1 MISDDPPTSGLPDS
15 KAHRRPAPTIELPA
29 VEIASRPQQS
39 TETEASVPTD
49 EGAERADAP
58 SQPASSQ
65 TAGPGFK
72 SADGFWRLAG
82 AAVAGGLVVLA
93 GSLLADAVFR
103 PDNGSPATDTRL
115 TQIEQQVRELAGR
128 PASSNADPAAIENL
142 ASRLAKLEGAA
153 AGLRAPTGDP
163 SVANRIATI
172 EGEAKALSEI
182 VAILGR
188 RTDETATVARD
199 SRQRA
204 DVNAAA
210 IAELT
215 QKIAGL
221 GASPVGRS
229 ELDALSGR
237 IAAVERSEKAVAA
250 ELAKRPVEG
259 TTDRSVRLAVAA
271 AALRSAVER
280 GEPLAPLLTMT
291 KPLMPDAKALAPLEP
306 FAATGVPSAV
316 TLARQLSELAP
327 ALYQAAGSSRET
339 GLLDRLTASAEKLVR
354 IRPINEVP
362 GTDPSAVIARIE
374 FKAAHA
380 DLNGALAELA
390 TLPAE
395 VRAPADAW
403 IKTAQARA
411 AATTASQRIA
421 ADALTA
427 LGK

>member
-1 MISDDPPTSGLPDS
+1 MIGDDAPSPGLPGS
-15 KAHRRPAPTIELPA
+15 KPRRPAPTIELPA
-29 VEIASRPQQS
+29 VEIESRPRQS
-39 TETEASVPTD
+39 TETEASVPTGEAPERTD
-49 EGAERADAP
+49 EP
-58 SQPASSQ
+58 SQPASSR
-65 TAGPGFK
+65 TDGPGLK
-72 SADGFWRLAG
+72 SADSVWRLAG
-82 AAVAGGLVVLA
+82 AAIAGGLVVLA
-93 GSLLADAVFR
+93 GILVVESVFR
-103 PDNGSPATDTRL
+103 PDNGNPAADARL
-115 TQIEQQVRELAGR
+115 TQIEQQVRQLAGR
-128 PASSNADPAAIENL
+128 PASSNADPGAIEGL
-142 ASRLAKLEGAA
+142 ANRLAKLESAT

-163 SVANRIATI
+163 SLANRIATI

-188 RTDETATVARD
+188 RTDETATVARE
-199 SRQRA
+199 SRQRT

-215 QKIAGL
+215 QKVAGS

-229 ELDALSGR
+229 ELEALSGR
-237 IAAVERSEKAVAA
+237 IAAVERSEKAVEAA
-250 ELAKRPVEG
+250 LAKRQVEG

-280 GEPLAPLLTMT
+280 GEPFAPLLAMT
-291 KPLMPDAKALAPLEP
+291 KPLVPDSKALAPLEP
-306 FAATGVPSAV
+306 FAALGVPSAV
-316 TLARQLSELAP
+316 TLGRQLSELAP
-327 ALYQAAGSSRET
+327 ALYRAAGTARET

-362 GTDPSAVIARIE
+362 GNDPSAVIARIE

-380 DLNGALAELA
+380 DLKGALTELA
-390 TLPAE
+390 TLPAD

-411 AATTASQRIA
+411 AAIAASQRIA
-421 ADALTA
+421 ADALNA